1 MDLAR
6 LLQNTYLLNIY
17 IVFPP
22 KGYPEENPVSLAP
35 TVHPTETADDTLY
48 ICLT

>member
-6 LLQNTYLLNIY
+6 LLQNKYLLNIY
-17 IVFPP
+17 LVFPP
-22 KGYPEENPVSLAP
+22 KKATRRNPVSLAP